1 MCCLLP
7 GQQSVKINA
16 SSNFSKME
24 KFEIRTVIKFFF
36 FLKGL
41 TATDIKKELDS
52 TLGDSSPSNTTVK
65 RWVAEFKMGR
75 KSTNDEPRSGR
86 PIEVTT
92 AEMTEKAHK
101 IVLTTTF

>member
-7 GQQSVKINA
+7 GQQSVQINA

-24 KFEIRTVIKFFF
+24 KFEIRAMINFF

-52 TLGDSSPSNTTVK
+52 TLGDSSPSNTTVNFN
-65 RWVAEFKMGR
+65 RLFG
-75 KSTNDEPRSGR
+75 T
-86 PIEVTT
+86 
-92 AEMTEKAHK
+92 
-101 IVLTTTF
+101 L

>member
-1 MCCLLP
+1 MCCLLS

-16 SSNFSKME
+16 SSNFSKMD
-24 KFEIRTVIKFFF
+24 KFEIHAVIKYF

-41 TATDIKKELDS
+41 TDITDIKKEL
-52 TLGDSSPSNTTVK
+52 DSSPSNTTVK

-75 KSTNDEPRSGR
+75 KSINDEPRSGR

-92 AEMTEKAHK
+92 AEKAK
-101 IVLTTTF
+101 TVERRD